1 MITFIFD
8 IACICAGILLAVTHL
23 DKLDGAS
30 DFFVNIANKLKPF
43 NAIIG
48 FATLIIGFLFLFK
61 VKCFVFAIVGILCG
75 ILLLP
80 QRISKIPGIG
90 DSLLNFS
97 NRLQPHKV
105 IVGDIALILGI
116 LGIFNINPFC

>member
-1 MITFIFD
+1 MITLIFE

-43 NAIIG
+43 NTVIG
-48 FATLIIGFLFLFK
+48 FVVLIVGILFLLK
-61 VKCFVFAIVGILCG
+61 IKCVVFAIVGILCG

-80 QRISKIPGIG
+80 QRLSKIPGIG
-90 DSLLNFS
+90 DNLLNFS
-97 NRLQPHKV
+97 NWLQPYKV
-105 IVGDIALILGI
+105 IVGDIALILG
-116 LGIFNINPFC
+116 LLSIFNINPFC